1 MSEYFINCFVD
12 GYEISNYGRII
23 NKKTKIMKSFKT
35 LDEAILF
42 RNHYLTNL

>member
-23 NKKTKIMKSFKT
+23 NKKTKIMKSFKH
-35 LDEAILF
+35 LM
-42 RNHYLTNL
+42 RPYYLGIII